1 LLQSAFRSPVEETP
15 QLTSPN
21 TAKSLIKGL
30 SKLRAAQAIDAAP
43 AVVRAALDA
52 GKDQELY
59 AAIDA
64 HPHQR
69 LVPRAYRYLMVAGGM
84 RTWPKVQQLGK
95 AERLDVVLA
104 GLDAPT
110 LLREK
115 TPQDREQICN
125 WYRGMAVD
133 PRAMVASRAT
143 GYLVSCGPTY
153 FEPVLA
159 ADEARIKDKAT
170 TRVALNAYQ
179 QACVPAADATP
190 PTPEQCTRLKQLL
203 TTVLHSGQFESAT
216 RAKSLDDLRLNFP
229 TPETLKLA
237 KTYARDADRL
247 LAAKASEVITQLQ
260 NDLAR
265 PAASDTEPRKVVA
278 VPTAST
284 SSK

>member
-1 LLQSAFRSPVEETP
+1 
-15 QLTSPN
+15 
-21 TAKSLIKGL
+21 
-30 SKLRAAQAIDAAP
+30 
-43 AVVRAALDA
+43 
-52 GKDQELY
+52 
-59 AAIDA
+59 
-64 HPHQR
+64 
-69 LVPRAYRYLMVAGGM
+69 MVAGGM

-125 WYRGMAVD
+125 WYRGMAGD

-190 PTPEQCTRLKQLL
+190 PTPEQCTRLKQML
-203 TTVLHSGQFESAT
+203 TTVLQGVRFEGTT
-216 RAKSLDDLRLNFP
+216 RAKALDALSLNFP

-237 KTYARDADRL
+237 TRYTRDPDASLAR
-247 LAAKASEVITQLQ
+247 KASEVTTQLQ
-260 NDLAR
+260 SDLTAT
-265 PAASDTEPRKVVA
+265 SYSEPGKVSE
-278 VPTAST
+278 PLRRHPSEH
-284 SSK
+284 

>member
-1 LLQSAFRSPVEETP
+1 M
-15 QLTSPN
+15 
-21 TAKSLIKGL
+21 
-30 SKLRAAQAIDAAP
+30 
-43 AVVRAALDA
+43 A
-52 GKDQELY
+52 G
-59 AAIDA
+59 
-64 HPHQR
+64 
-69 LVPRAYRYLMVAGGM
+69 
-84 RTWPKVQQLGK
+84 
-95 AERLDVVLA
+95 
-104 GLDAPT
+104 
-110 LLREK
+110 
-115 TPQDREQICN
+115 
-125 WYRGMAVD
+125 D

-247 LAAKASEVITQLQ
+247 LVAKASEVITQLQ

-265 PAASDTEPRKVVA
+265 PAASDTEPRKAVA